1 MLIGAG
7 IIGTLESF
15 NIPTESILAGGAIL
29 GLAISFSSQSLVK
42 DLVNGSLILLE
53 DQFAVGDVVDIDGAA
68 GVVENVNLRVTQV
81 RNTQGELI
89 SIPNST
95 INRVKNMTRLW
106 SRVDFTVEVAYE
118 NDINAVIQLLE
129 QIAQD
134 MYQEYA
140 WNALILEPP
149 QMLGVDQLSHT
160 GMLIRL
166 WIKTAPMQQWTVGR
180 EFRRRVRCAFDQHN
194 IQIGRPEWISHNT
207 GWHSPNGNGDAE
219 ATGTRA

>member
-1 MLIGAG
+1 M
-7 IIGTLESF
+7 
-15 NIPTESILAGGAIL
+15 
-29 GLAISFSSQSLVK
+29 
-42 DLVNGSLILLE
+42 NGSLILLE

-166 WIKTAPMQQWTVGR
+166 WIKNRPYAAVDGR
-180 EFRRRVRCAFDQHN
+180 TR
-194 IQIGRPEWISHNT
+194 IS
-207 GWHSPNGNGDAE
+207 A
-219 ATGTRA
+219 AGTLCL

>member
-1 MLIGAG
+1 VLIGAG

-134 MYQEYA
+134 MCTRNMPGMHSF
-140 WNALILEPP
+140 WN
-149 QMLGVDQLSHT
+149 
-160 GMLIRL
+160 
-166 WIKTAPMQQWTVGR
+166 
-180 EFRRRVRCAFDQHN
+180 
-194 IQIGRPEWISHNT
+194 RPKCW
-207 GWHSPNGNGDAE
+207 G
-219 ATGTRA
+219 

>member
-53 DQFAVGDVVDIDGAA
+53 DQFAVGDVVDIDG
-68 GVVENVNLRVTQV
+68 V
-81 RNTQGELI
+81 
-89 SIPNST
+89 
-95 INRVKNMTRLW
+95 
-106 SRVDFTVEVAYE
+106 
-118 NDINAVIQLLE
+118 
-129 QIAQD
+129 
-134 MYQEYA
+134 
-140 WNALILEPP
+140 
-149 QMLGVDQLSHT
+149 
-160 GMLIRL
+160 MLIRL